1 MGGTVI
7 SVLGGI
13 LPFKA
18 NFIFFVLVAV
28 VGYGI
33 YLPYQERRKYGPSQ
47 SKHKKQSDPKAKRW
61 LMDNAEY
68 EQRKEVCPVRRRRV
82 TYRPSKAQGAF
93 GVAVGAVFVIIG
105 LVMVIPIFGLFG
117 VLWTLIAVG
126 ITAMNAYQ
134 AFGKGYTGPEITI
147 EDESDISRRESA
159 PSSPASETHDHISST
174 SLDVKGRLEQ
184 LKELKEAG
192 LLTQE
197 EYDKK
202 RQEILKGL

>member
-1 MGGTVI
+1 M
-7 SVLGGI
+7 
-13 LPFKA
+13 
-18 NFIFFVLVAV
+18 
-28 VGYGI
+28 
-33 YLPYQERRKYGPSQ
+33 
-47 SKHKKQSDPKAKRW
+47 
-61 LMDNAEY
+61 
-68 EQRKEVCPVRRRRV
+68 RRRRV

-93 GVAVGAVFVIIG
+93 GVAVGAIFIVIG

-126 ITAMNAYQ
+126 ITGVNAYQ
-134 AFGKGYTGPEITI
+134 AFGKGYAGPEITI
-147 EDESDISRRESA
+147 EEDEEPRRGASF
-159 PSSPASETHDHISST
+159 SPAPQTHDHIPST

-184 LKELKEAG
+184 LKDLKEAG

>member
-1 MGGTVI
+1 M
-7 SVLGGI
+7 
-13 LPFKA
+13 
-18 NFIFFVLVAV
+18 
-28 VGYGI
+28 
-33 YLPYQERRKYGPSQ
+33 
-47 SKHKKQSDPKAKRW
+47 
-61 LMDNAEY
+61 
-68 EQRKEVCPVRRRRV
+68 RRRRV

-93 GVAVGAVFVIIG
+93 GVVFGVVFVIIG
-105 LVMVIPIFGLFG
+105 LFMVIPIFGPFG
-117 VLWTLIAVG
+117 ILWTLIAVG

-134 AFGKGYTGPEITI
+134 AFGKNYTGPQITI
-147 EDESDISRRESA
+147 EEDEEPSRA
-159 PSSPASETHDHISST
+159 PSSPTSQTHDHIPST

>member
-1 MGGTVI
+1 M
-7 SVLGGI
+7 
-13 LPFKA
+13 
-18 NFIFFVLVAV
+18 
-28 VGYGI
+28 
-33 YLPYQERRKYGPSQ
+33 
-47 SKHKKQSDPKAKRW
+47 
-61 LMDNAEY
+61 
-68 EQRKEVCPVRRRRV
+68 RRRRV

-93 GVAVGAVFVIIG
+93 GVAVGAIFVVIG
-105 LVMVIPIFGLFG
+105 VVMVIPIFGLFG

-134 AFGKGYTGPEITI
+134 AFGKNYTGPQITI
-147 EDESDISRRESA
+147 EEDEELRGGPSSSA
-159 PSSPASETHDHISST
+159 PQTHDHIPST

-202 RQEILKGL
+202 RQDILNGL

>member
-1 MGGTVI
+1 M
-7 SVLGGI
+7 
-13 LPFKA
+13 
-18 NFIFFVLVAV
+18 
-28 VGYGI
+28 
-33 YLPYQERRKYGPSQ
+33 
-47 SKHKKQSDPKAKRW
+47 
-61 LMDNAEY
+61 
-68 EQRKEVCPVRRRRV
+68 RRRRV

-93 GVAVGAVFVIIG
+93 GVVFGVVFVMIG
-105 LVMVIPIFGLFG
+105 LFMVIPVFGPFG
-117 VLWTLIAVG
+117 ILWTLIAVG

-134 AFGKGYTGPEITI
+134 AFGKNYTGPQITI
-147 EDESDISRRESA
+147 EEDEELSRA
-159 PSSPASETHDHISST
+159 PSSPASQTHDHIPST